1 MEEVWNSRRRIAEEE
16 GCANPKE
23 EERRR
28 TKQKRGEEDRS
39 EQKRECVPVG
49 RRGRPQ
55 REENV
60 HTVRGVKVVAAY
72 RDDAAVADHPA
83 HHPLGALAAVAT
95 QF

>member
-1 MEEVWNSRRRIAEEE
+1 MLTLKKR
-16 GCANPKE
+16 
-23 EERRR
+23 
-28 TKQKRGEEDRS
+28 RGEEQNR
-39 EQKRECVPVG
+39 REEKKIEARRRESVLGFGGGGGG
-49 RRGRPQ
+49 RE

>member
-1 MEEVWNSRRRIAEEE
+1 VLGFGE
-16 GCANPKE
+16 GGGKG
-23 EERRR
+23 ER
-28 TKQKRGEEDRS
+28 Q
-39 EQKRECVPVG
+39 
-49 RRGRPQ
+49 
-55 REENV
+55 ENV

>member
-1 MEEVWNSRRRIAEEE
+1 MLTLKKR
-16 GCANPKE
+16 
-23 EERRR
+23 
-28 TKQKRGEEDRS
+28 RGEEQNR
-39 EQKRECVPVG
+39 REEKKIEA
-49 RRGRPQ
+49 RRRESVLGFGGGGGGE

>member
-1 MEEVWNSRRRIAEEE
+1 VLTLKKR
-16 GCANPKE
+16 
-23 EERRR
+23 
-28 TKQKRGEEDRS
+28 RGEEQNR
-39 EQKRECVPVG
+39 REEKKIEA
-49 RRGRPQ
+49 RRRESVLGFGGGGGGE

>member
-1 MEEVWNSRRRIAEEE
+1 ML
-16 GCANPKE
+16 GFGGG
-23 EERRR
+23 
-28 TKQKRGEEDRS
+28 RGGE
-39 EQKRECVPVG
+39 
-49 RRGRPQ
+49 

>member
-1 MEEVWNSRRRIAEEE
+1 MLTLKKRRGQEQNRREDKKIEARRRESVL
-16 GCANPKE
+16 GFGGG
-23 EERRR
+23 
-28 TKQKRGEEDRS
+28 RGGE
-39 EQKRECVPVG
+39 
-49 RRGRPQ
+49 

>member
-1 MEEVWNSRRRIAEEE
+1 VLTLKKR
-16 GCANPKE
+16 
-23 EERRR
+23 
-28 TKQKRGEEDRS
+28 RGEEPNRR
-39 EQKRECVPVG
+39 EEKKIEARKRESVLGFGEGGG
-49 RRGRPQ
+49 RE